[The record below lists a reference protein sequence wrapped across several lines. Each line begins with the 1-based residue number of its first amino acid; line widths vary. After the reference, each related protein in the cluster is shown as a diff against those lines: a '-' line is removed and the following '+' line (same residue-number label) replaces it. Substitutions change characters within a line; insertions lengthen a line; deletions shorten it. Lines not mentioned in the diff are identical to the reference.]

1 MDLAWTELTYTKI
14 TRAFPFDGIQRL
26 VGCGSQERPSRRE
39 RLRRDEREKQASPNR
54 KSSGQEF
61 TWSSRGRPRFDNNNN
76 GQSNHHSALLC
87 FALLRFLIKIRSI
100 CPTSTGLSSMSGPSP
115 RRLGHVN
122 GRGTYTGLAS
132 YASFPR
138 CLRDKGGGNP
148 TMDPF

>member
-1 MDLAWTELTYTKI
+1 MNAKNKLPQIGKAQGKNSLGLPEVDLALTTTTMDSQTI
-14 TRAFPFDGIQRL
+14 T
-26 VGCGSQERPSRRE
+26 
-39 RLRRDEREKQASPNR
+39 
-54 KSSGQEF
+54 
-61 TWSSRGRPRFDNNNN
+61 
-76 GQSNHHSALLC
+76 LLC

>member
-1 MDLAWTELTYTKI
+1 
-14 TRAFPFDGIQRL
+14 
-26 VGCGSQERPSRRE
+26 
-39 RLRRDEREKQASPNR
+39 
-54 KSSGQEF
+54 
-61 TWSSRGRPRFDNNNN
+61 
-76 GQSNHHSALLC
+76 
-87 FALLRFLIKIRSI
+87 
-100 CPTSTGLSSMSGPSP
+100 MSGPSP